1 MANNNKPPATSVP
14 PNDDKTNQLHEA
26 EDLIKSNKSMAQ
38 QLIDALTQNTD
49 LKEQLIDR
57 EARLMATQDAINL
70 VLSQVNNDC
79 NALYKEVNKNL
90 VVLSD
95 VVKSLI
101 EPQLQ
106 QNLTAIRTQI
116 PKQQKLSLSRKF
128 REGEGLDQLDM
139 SADNRLPP
147 K

>member
-1 MANNNKPPATSVP
+1 MANAKNPPATSVP
-14 PNDDKTNQLHEA
+14 TNDDKDNQLSSE
-26 EDLIKSNKSMAQ
+26 ELIKSNKSTMQ
-38 QLIDALTQNTD
+38 QLLDVLAQNTE
-49 LKEQLIDR
+49 LKEQLLDR
-57 EARLMATQDAINL
+57 EARLMATQDAINM
-70 VLSQVNNDC
+70 VLSQVNSDC

-95 VVKSLI
+95 VVKGLI

-106 QNLTAIRTQI
+106 QNFVAIRTQMQ
-116 PKQQKLSLSRKF
+116 KQQKIMLSRKF
-128 REGEGLDQLDM
+128 REGEGLAQLDM